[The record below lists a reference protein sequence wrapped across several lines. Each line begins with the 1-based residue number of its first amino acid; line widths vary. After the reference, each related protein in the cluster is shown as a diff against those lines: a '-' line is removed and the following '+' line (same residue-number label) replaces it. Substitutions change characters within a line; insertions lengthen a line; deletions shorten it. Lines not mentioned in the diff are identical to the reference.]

1 MKKFLIILLIG
12 VGTFACNTK
21 ELEQKIATLTEENQ
35 KLLAETGNKDASI
48 ASFMDSFTE
57 IEKNLAEIRARENNI
72 AITNSDNKLTEE
84 DIKAK
89 IAEDIAAINEL
100 MAQNKETI
108 ASLDKQLK
116 RSYGSNARVKK
127 AMETLKEELTVQ
139 IEEKDQQ
146 IALLK
151 KDLEEM
157 NFTVAELNATIDTL
171 SIENANQAQIIGDKV
186 IELNT
191 AYYTV
196 STRKELV
203 SENVVSKEG
212 GFLGIGKINSL
223 KADFNKDVF
232 SKIDITEVKSFPI
245 NGKKVELVTNH
256 PEDSYTFEKV
266 DDKNVESLII
276 LDPEKFWNSSKYLV
290 VMVD

>member
-1 MKKFLIILLIG
+1 MKKYLIILLIG
-12 VGTFACNTK
+12 AGTFACTNK
-21 ELEQKIATLTEENQ
+21 EMEQKVAQLTAENQ
-35 KLLAETGNKDASI
+35 RLLAESTDKDSSI
-48 ASFMDSFTE
+48 ASFMDSFNA

-84 DIKAK
+84 DIKKK
-89 IAEDIAAINEL
+89 ISEDIAAINEL

-116 RSYGSNARVKK
+116 RAYGSNSKLKK
-127 AMETLKEELTVQ
+127 AMETLKAELTLQ

-151 KDLEEM
+151 QDLEEK
-157 NFTVAELNATIDTL
+157 NFSIAELNATIDTL
-171 SIENANQAQIIGDKV
+171 SIENANQAQIIGEKV
-186 IELNT
+186 SEINT

-196 STRKELV
+196 STKKELL

-212 GFLGIGKINSL
+212 GFLGIGKTNAL
-223 KADFNKDVF
+223 KDGFNRDAF

-245 NGKKVELVTNH
+245 NGRKVELVTNH

-266 DDKNVESLII
+266 DDKNVESLVI